1 MLQRREIISL
11 CLFPTLRLSL
21 KYLFCACSLH
31 VINLGILSKN
41 SAKPMFKHFAGITVS
56 AKAHVL
62 FILYQRKVSIMQKT
76 AYSARGSLFTPN

>member
-11 CLFPTLRLSL
+11 CLFPIQRLSL

-31 VINLGILSKN
+31 VINLGILSEN
-41 SAKPMFKHFAGITVS
+41 QAKPMPKHFAGITAS

-62 FILYQRKVSIMQKT
+62 FILYRKKVSIKQKT
-76 AYSARGSLFTPN
+76 DYSARSLFIQN